1 MDGQVTQ
8 QQHPLPP
15 AQVLQKELDLTNQVL
30 ALERAAFARER
41 ALLQE
46 QVKLTAQIG
55 QGVGRGQGKIGCF
68 WDYGRLTTSF
78 GGRESRD
85 GGRCL

>member
-8 QQHPLPP
+8 QQHPLPLV
-15 AQVLQKELDLTNQVL
+15 QVLQKELDLTNQVL
-30 ALERAAFARER
+30 ALERTAFARER

-55 QGVGRGQGKIGCF
+55 RGVGRGQGKIGCF
-68 WDYGRLTTSF
+68 WDYGM
-78 GGRESRD
+78 
-85 GGRCL
+85 